1 MPITYR
7 AIVPEEA
14 DAFFDA
20 DSFGFGHD
28 PQLDWRAAS
37 LEYADLTRTVA
48 AFDGSEIVGTAGAW
62 TFDLTVPGNAIPC
75 GGVTWVSVVPTHRRR
90 GILTGMMRTQLEG
103 IRERGEAIAALW
115 ASEAP
120 IYSRFGYGMAAEGV
134 EMHIERIHAAIRHRV
149 PYTGRTRRVGREEAL
164 SAWPAIYDRVR
175 TETPGFLSRSAKW
188 WSNRIIRPPELE
200 RRSDS
205 PGLSSAFL
213 VQYEED
219 GEPLGYVRYRIRDEW
234 RDGVPASE
242 LRIAELIAATNAAHS
257 ALWDYIFGVDLIKTI
272 SCETA
277 RVDDPLIHMLADPR
291 RLVRR
296 TGDTIWVRIL
306 DVPRALESRKYS
318 ADGRIVFEVA
328 DPFLPWAA
336 GRFALEASSSGAHC
350 TQTTDSVDIQLT
362 TVELAAA
369 YLGYTRFQALARAGR
384 VTGNAEALRAA
395 DAMFAWDP
403 LPWCPEVF

>member
-7 AIVPEEA
+7 AIVPQEA

-20 DSFGFGHD
+20 DSFGFGND
-28 PQLDWRAAS
+28 PQLEWRAAT

-48 AFDGSEIVGTAGAW
+48 AFDGGEIVGTAGAW
-62 TFDLTVPGNAIPC
+62 TFDLTVPGNTMPC
-75 GGVTWVSVVPTHRRR
+75 GGVTWVSVIPTHRRR

-120 IYSRFGYGMAAEGV
+120 IYSRFGYGMAAEGADA
-134 EMHIERIHAAIRHRV
+134 HIERAHAAIRHRV
-149 PYTGRTRRVGREEAL
+149 PYGGRTRRVDREEAL

-175 TETPGFLSRSAKW
+175 VETPGFLSRSPGW
-188 WSNRIIRPPELE
+188 WSNRIIRPANLE

-205 PGLSSAFL
+205 PGMSSAFL
-213 VQYEED
+213 VQYEEG

-242 LRIAELIAATNAAHS
+242 LRIVELMPATDSARS
-257 ALWDYIFGVDLIKTI
+257 ALWDYIVGVDLIKTI
-272 SCETA
+272 SWEA
-277 RVDDPLIHMLADPR
+277 GPVDEPLIHMLADPR

-296 TGDTIWVRIL
+296 TGDTIWVRII

-318 ADGRIVFEVA
+318 AEGRVIFEVA
-328 DPFLPWAA
+328 DPFLPWAS
-336 GRFALEASSSGAHC
+336 GRFALEAGPSGARC
-350 TQTTDSVDIQLT
+350 TPAAETADVHLT

-369 YLGYTRFQALARAGR
+369 YLGYSRFQTLARAGR
-384 VTGNAEALRAA
+384 VTGSAEALRAA